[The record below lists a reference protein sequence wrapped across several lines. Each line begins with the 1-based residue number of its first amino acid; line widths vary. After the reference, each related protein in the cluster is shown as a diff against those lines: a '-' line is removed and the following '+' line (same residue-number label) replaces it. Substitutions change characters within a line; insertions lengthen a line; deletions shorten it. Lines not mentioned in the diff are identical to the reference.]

1 MTENKLDKL
10 IEQQNEIIEQQ
21 NEIIEILKA
30 NNKQQYIE
38 EETKE
43 TNEDVTENKYSVK
56 GGDHP
61 IERILQAVT
70 YGFEQDGERNGRMTS
85 LIGTL
90 KWYMDKG
97 LCREDTVI
105 DFIELVSDQSEPPFQ
120 PEKVLSIWESIM
132 HD

>member
-1 MTENKLDKL
+1 MEENKLDKL
-10 IEQQNEIIEQQ
+10 IEQQDKLIEQQ
-21 NEIIEILKA
+21 DEIIKILKA
-30 NNKQQYIE
+30 SNKQQYIE
-38 EETKE
+38 EETEE

-70 YGFEQDGERNGRMTS
+70 YGFEQDEERNGRMTS

-90 KWYMDKG
+90 KWYMDDG
-97 LCREDTVI
+97 LCRESTVI
-105 DFIELVSDQSEPPFQ
+105 DFIELVSEQSKPPFQ

-132 HD
+132 YD

>member
-1 MTENKLDKL
+1 MEENKLDKL
-10 IEQQNEIIEQQ
+10 IEQQDKLIEQQ
-21 NEIIEILKA
+21 DEIIKILKA
-30 NNKQQYIE
+30 SNKQQYIE
-38 EETKE
+38 EETEE

-70 YGFEQDGERNGRMTS
+70 YGFEQDEKRNDRMKS

-90 KWYMDKG
+90 KWYMDNN

-105 DFIELVSDQSEPPFQ
+105 DFVSLVSEQSKPPFQ